1 MINEEKTIDDSSSKK
16 SEIKDTENENEH
28 PSYSLNENIK
38 NPQPFY
44 LMTLEDNLG
53 NCQQIKIFKN
63 SNPSELAFNF
73 CKENNLDFTAMKYI
87 KSNIKDVLKK
97 FDETNNSIYN
107 NNDQIKEEENE
118 DECLTEGTLKSNEK
132 VKKNEIE
139 NNTIVPENSKTNTEI
154 IESKEITDEEFFLPK
169 KENNNI
175 NKNKNENSFKI
186 NKISPRKRE
195 INEKL
200 QKLKNFFKKNKNF
213 CPREKNNL
221 LNIESISNKEVK
233 ISDDNGESYKIIN
246 EKSFSEQKN
255 TQSKLTE
262 SGVPVLNNQIDTD
275 NEDCFLKNK
284 KYENKSNNM
293 KDFEKEEDITNK
305 TITMKNKFDTI
316 GSEQKDYSIDL
327 NPNFDSES
335 IDLIKF
341 NNEKNSNNYAKIKTS
356 LMGEHKEKSYL
367 KLNKNKKFCYSNQN
381 LNYNNKIINDTDFLY
396 SSSNFDKNNFNNNK
410 YNTKK
415 ENKSKSV
422 NKNKQ
427 KTKKKNMIFDKS
439 EKNFEIIENFLGKL
453 IKINNETANLEKN
466 AIRKK
471 NSKIQLNIKF
481 PSIQRS
487 TIESFLNKNNKKDKG
502 CKTPPIKNSI
512 KMHKLTENNLQNSIE
527 NGKSRNKYFSKNC
540 NKIANQMSKSASELI
555 DYKRSKIL
563 SSPLTNK
570 IIENYI
576 MNNSNNSMKFKL
588 NKNLKQ
594 KIISKQNNTDKKNL
608 GKYTINLNPKNICF
622 KRLNRKIKPCDS
634 KQNFIQTDHNTLCNF
649 NDEFNSPSFRENSK
663 ILKKMNKNF
672 FQDLTNVSKE
682 FGIQEKYISKLRKHC
697 ISHVNRINNNK
708 LNSYGSKMRTILI
721 NKKIFSPKE
730 NMFDLSRLLNNKI
743 RTDRSKDMKNINRNK
758 IINDCIYADSN
769 SENLNINKNN
779 SKDKIQKYKKL
790 EKFKK
795 SMKKLTTKN
804 KNEEKDSIKK
814 SMKDFVNRLISNNE
828 SVIPKYIKN
837 NSPNKQKTNLTFYN
851 NNNNNLFININGE
864 INQNDEKVNDFF
876 SKIFCYI
883 TKNKSKTITLMN
895 GSFNEKIN
903 LLPSQIKNLLMK
915 MINIIYLN
923 KINSHNLSVINS
935 NKNKNSAIKNKE
947 QVTINKNNFV
957 NEMSYIYKYYLNKD
971 SKNKLMLFRKELNK
985 FIQNDILDVNFHSIP
1000 TINNFRFEA
1009 VLPFTPENKNDNKS
1023 LFKNQKIIYHI

>member
-16 SEIKDTENENEH
+16 SEIKDAENEIEH
-28 PSYSLNENIK
+28 PSYSLNENMK

-53 NCQQIKIFKN
+53 NYQQIKIFKN

-175 NKNKNENSFKI
+175 NKNKIENSFKI
-186 NKISPRKRE
+186 NKISPRKKE

-284 KYENKSNNM
+284 KYENKSNNI

-356 LMGEHKEKSYL
+356 LMGENKEKSYL
-367 KLNKNKKFCYSNQN
+367 KFNKNKKFCYSNQN

-396 SSSNFDKNNFNNNK
+396 SSSNFDKNNFNNK